1 MAWDHERRTGSSN
14 SGSSSGCEDS
24 GSIMGDDPI
33 NLTTFKSRSRSSSEN
48 EHDSDQ
54 DLRHHIPHKM
64 RYKYLQPQHMSAD
77 SQQSPLAGGM
87 ESSRRHQQNGD
98 RDDY

>member
-1 MAWDHERRTGSSN
+1 
-14 SGSSSGCEDS
+14 
-24 GSIMGDDPI
+24 MGDDPI

-77 SQQSPLAGGM
+77 QSQQSPLAGGM